1 MIKKLLILT
10 AVGMLTISTVGCRCN
25 WWPWRRPCYD
35 PCAPTYSNPCPPAY
49 SADPCDPCPPAY
61 STDPCD
67 PCATQGGITPGP
79 QPYGGASG

>member
-1 MIKKLLILT
+1 MMKKLLILT
-10 AVGMLTISTVGCRCN
+10 AVGMLTMSTVGCRCN

-35 PCAPTYSNPCPPAY
+35 PCAPTYSAPCPPAY
-49 SADPCDPCPPAY
+49 SA
-61 STDPCD
+61 DPCD